1 VQVVQQ
7 PALPT
12 ARDRAAA
19 GAERPQLLKRDDRIR
34 SCRSLADPPIKVI
47 QPYLDVL
54 VGDAYRSISVC
65 VIQPYLDV
73 LVGYV
78 HRSITRSSHA

>member
-1 VQVVQQ
+1 
-7 PALPT
+7 
-12 ARDRAAA
+12 
-19 GAERPQLLKRDDRIR
+19 
-34 SCRSLADPPIKVI
+34 
-47 QPYLDVL
+47 VL